1 MDANNSR
8 GEGTGKSKVGN
19 DEGADSGG
27 EGLESGGIEN
37 GG

>member
-8 GEGTGKSKVGN
+8 GEGTGNSKVGN
-19 DEGADSGG
+19 DEGANSGG
-27 EGLESGGIEN
+27 EGLESWRIDN